1 MVGSRPENIL
11 YRTRDKDSDIV
22 IADFGMYVRSP
33 THILPSPS
41 PPLSSFSCSRTGA
54 VDRAKHLHSS
64 EEQLMSLAGSFGYV
78 APEVLNKKGHGKAVD
93 LWSTGY
99 VDPLSPFLLFLT
111 SADFSCGDGDGD
123 GQDHH
128 VRPPLRLLALPE

>member
-1 MVGSRPENIL
+1 M
-11 YRTRDKDSDIV
+11 
-22 IADFGMYVRSP
+22 IADFGMYVHP
-33 THILPSPS
+33 PSAPL
-41 PPLSSFSCSRTGA
+41 PPLFIVLMLMGVCDG
-54 VDRAKHLHSS
+54 DRAKHLHSS

-123 GQDHH
+123 GQNHH
-128 VRPPLRLLALPE
+128 IRPSLRLLALPERRREAIGQRDDGGEDHVS